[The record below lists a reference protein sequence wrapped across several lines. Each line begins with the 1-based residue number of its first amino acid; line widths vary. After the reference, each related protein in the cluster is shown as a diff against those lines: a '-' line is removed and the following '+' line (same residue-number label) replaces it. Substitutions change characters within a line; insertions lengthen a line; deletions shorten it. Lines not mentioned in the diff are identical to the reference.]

1 MRYDNFDVT
10 IRTGK
15 INDSFQQ
22 SEIYLANGT
31 LVMDAVN
38 SISEAIFHDRNHQ
51 RREKLAVHQLEN
63 PMIEEAAE
71 FARVILNPTDRKLG
85 TDYEE
90 WVELSRNVNQVMY
103 DMRKSAGII
112 FDADEK

>member
-1 MRYDNFDVT
+1 M
-10 IRTGK
+10 I
-15 INDSFQQ
+15 
-22 SEIYLANGT
+22 EITN
-31 LVMDAVN
+31 V
-38 SISEAIFHDRNHQ
+38 
-51 RREKLAVHQLEN
+51 EKLAVHQLEN
-63 PMIEEAAE
+63 PMVEEAEE